1 MEIRVIQKKFQN
13 SFQIF
18 LNFNLCISF
27 LFLSFLSSFL
37 SLFFHFSLLSF
48 LSSLLSLFLHLL
60 LSFPSLSYSL
70 ITVPS
75 CCYLSDLLPL
85 LFSLLY
91 YPLLSFS
98 FLLTPSSSSPHL
110 PIDHSI
116 GFIVFSSLPAFS
128 HFPSHSHCSL
138 RFC

>member
-1 MEIRVIQKKFQN
+1 MEIREIQKKFQN
-13 SFQIF
+13 SFQNVLEF
-18 LNFNLCISF
+18 RLMYFSF
-27 LFLSFLSSFL
+27 SFI
-37 SLFFHFSLLSF
+37 SLFFPFSLLSF
-48 LSSLLSLFLHLL
+48 LASYTF
-60 LSFPSLSYSL
+60 SFPSLAYSL

-85 LFSLLY
+85 ISSLLY
-91 YPLLSFS
+91 HPLLFFS

-128 HFPSHSHCSL
+128 HFPSHSHCSH